1 MPALPSYNGFG
12 IYGSDPSGASVSNP
26 LVVNPGGGTA
36 QNNPLVANPSG
47 GTASPQTPATDP
59 NFQYNATPGT
69 QSGFGIFGAARG
81 NVGVPN
87 PYQNLSSVF
96 PELGQ
101 ANSELSSGIS
111 NELAGG
117 LSPQTLTALG
127 DAQDQFGIQGPL
139 NLSPQS
145 FGLTDEELQSA
156 GVGNFA
162 GLLPGVAATQ
172 TTSPEVQAQIE
183 QFNAQSAAQKNAQ
196 DAQEAALALQAV
208 GTALSVL

>member
-1 MPALPSYNGFG
+1 MPLPSFNGYGVF
-12 IYGSDPSGASVSNP
+12 GSDPSGSSVSNP
-26 LVVNPGGGTA
+26 LVTNPGAGTA

-69 QSGFGIFGAARG
+69 QSGSGIFGAAPG
-81 NVGVPN
+81 NVDVPN

-117 LSPQTLTALG
+117 LSPQTLNALG
-127 DAQDQFGIQGPL
+127 EAQDQFGIQGPL

-145 FGLTDEELQSA
+145 FGLTDAELQSA
-156 GVGNFA
+156 GVGSFA
-162 GLLPGVAATQ
+162 GLLPGIAATQ

-183 QFNAQSAAQKNAQ
+183 QFNAQAAAQKNAQ